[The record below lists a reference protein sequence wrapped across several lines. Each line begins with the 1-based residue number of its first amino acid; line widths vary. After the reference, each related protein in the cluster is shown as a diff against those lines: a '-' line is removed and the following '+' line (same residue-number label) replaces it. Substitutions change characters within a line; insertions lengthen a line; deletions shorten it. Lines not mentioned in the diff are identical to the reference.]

1 MRILTT
7 QKSDFPCHALSRTS
21 IEPTVV
27 AFSVYLF
34 IYGFYAR
41 FFFFFVV
48 CGAILFISFSPSS
61 WK

>member
-21 IEPTVV
+21 IEPSVV

-34 IYGFYAR
+34 IYGFM
-41 FFFFFVV
+41 FVCLFVFVV